1 MIIRNETR
9 GGNEKGGVSVQL
21 AFILRSRQLSQA
33 LRTGV
38 FFTALV
44 GLGFMVAYLRVEFFS
59 CGVERTMGEESK
71 RAVRTTESK
80 GKVVMRNYAELKGIN
95 DELNTY

>member
-1 MIIRNETR
+1 
-9 GGNEKGGVSVQL
+9 
-21 AFILRSRQLSQA
+21 
-33 LRTGV
+33 
-38 FFTALV
+38 
-44 GLGFMVAYLRVEFFS
+44 
-59 CGVERTMGEESK
+59 MGEESK

>member
-9 GGNEKGGVSVQL
+9 GGNEKGGSVQL

-44 GLGFMVAYLRVEFFS
+44 GLGFMVAYLRVEFFFVWS
-59 CGVERTMGEESK
+59 GENNGGGEQ
-71 RAVRTTESK
+71 K
-80 GKVVMRNYAELKGIN
+80 GSPYN
-95 DELNTY
+95 